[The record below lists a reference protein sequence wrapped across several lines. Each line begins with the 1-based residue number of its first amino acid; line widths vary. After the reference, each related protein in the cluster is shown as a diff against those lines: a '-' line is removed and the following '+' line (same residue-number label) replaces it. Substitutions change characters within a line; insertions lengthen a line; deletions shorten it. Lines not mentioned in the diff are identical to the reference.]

1 MEAAEMKQRE
11 LGRTGVKV
19 GEIGFGTEYLHGQ
32 SAETVVEVVRE
43 AVARGVSYFDVL
55 WAYPEYLDD
64 LGAGLAGLRD
74 RVTLTVHVGS
84 TVSDGQHRLSR
95 DGEECEKVFG
105 EKLAR
110 LGTDQADVALVQ
122 HVDAEEDYAAVM
134 DSGGLV
140 ELAQRMKEEG
150 KARFVGVSSH
160 AALVAEK
167 AVRSGQFDVLMFPIN
182 PAFDGLPGELGLEAF
197 DVQVERG
204 EGEPAEAG
212 AERRR
217 LYRMCAAEGVGLVGM
232 KPFAGGRFFHLT
244 EKQRGEL
251 TPVRL
256 LSYAL
261 SQPGVS
267 TVVPGVKNVEE
278 LSAAMEFID
287 ATEEEREFG
296 EALAESAWSLRGS
309 CVFCNHCLP
318 CPSGIDIGRTLRL
331 LAIAERGV
339 SAELRAEYEALPAK
353 ASECVECGVCAERCP
368 FGVDAAAE
376 VRRAAEVLE
385 G

>member
-1 MEAAEMKQRE
+1 MKQRE
-11 LGRTGVKV
+11 LGRTGLKV

-32 SAETVVEVVRE
+32 STETVVEVVRE

-64 LGAGLAGLRD
+64 LGAALAGLRD

-95 DGEECEKVFG
+95 DAAECEAVFE
-105 EKLAR
+105 EKLGR
-110 LGTDQADVALVQ
+110 LGTDRADIALVQ
-122 HVDAEEDYAAVM
+122 HVDAEEDYAAVTQ
-134 DSGGLV
+134 SGGLL
-140 ELAQRMKEEG
+140 ELARRMKEEG
-150 KARFVGVSSH
+150 RARFVGVSSH
-160 AALVAEK
+160 VAPLSEK
-167 AVRSGQFDVLMFPIN
+167 AVRSGEFDVLMFPIT

-197 DVQVERG
+197 DAQTEHAKG
-204 EGEPAEAG
+204 EAAEVG

-217 LYRMCAAEGVGLVGM
+217 LYQTCAAEGVGLVAM

-244 EKQRGEL
+244 EAERGEL
-251 TPVRL
+251 TPVKL
-256 LSYAL
+256 LSYVL

-267 TVVPGVKNVEE
+267 TVVPGVKNVDE
-278 LSAAMEFID
+278 LSAALEFVD
-287 ATEEEREFG
+287 ATEDEREFG
-296 EALAESAWSLRGS
+296 AALAGSAWSLRGS

-331 LAIAERGV
+331 LAIAEQGV
-339 SAELRAEYEALPAK
+339 SAGLRAEYEALPAK
-353 ASECVECGVCAERCP
+353 ASECVECGVCEERCP
-368 FGVDAAAE
+368 FGVEAVGE
-376 VRRAAEVLE
+376 VARAAEVLE